1 VAKRKTTRIGKLA
14 PRYAFI
20 LNPYSDVRFSK
31 CPKCDK
37 LTYPRKFALLIHVE
51 GADPI
56 VLGKTC
62 KYCSRCE
69 LIIAHKDE
77 LEALLAAHYSAI
89 DPDVVGNDYLVLAT
103 VELAFWKS
111 AMAKTATFADTLEHT
126 AQIKKYLD
134 ITYRPAGWYPA
145 DS

>member
-1 VAKRKTTRIGKLA
+1 
-14 PRYAFI
+14 
-20 LNPYSDVRFSK
+20 
-31 CPKCDK
+31 
-37 LTYPRKFALLIHVE
+37 
-51 GADPI
+51 
-56 VLGKTC
+56 
-62 KYCSRCE
+62 
-69 LIIAHKDE
+69 
-77 LEALLAAHYSAI
+77 
-89 DPDVVGNDYLVLAT
+89 VLAT

>member
-1 VAKRKTTRIGKLA
+1 M
-14 PRYAFI
+14 
-20 LNPYSDVRFSK
+20 
-31 CPKCDK
+31 
-37 LTYPRKFALLIHVE
+37 IHVD

-69 LIIAHKDE
+69 LIIVHKDE
-77 LEALLAAHYSAI
+77 LEPLLAAHYSAI
-89 DPDVVGNDYLVLAT
+89 DPDVVGNDYFVIAT

-111 AMAKTATFADTLEHT
+111 AIANAATFADTLEHT

-134 ITYRPAGWYPA
+134 VTYRPAGWYPA